1 MIHLDV
7 DTLVQSK
14 TWSILSPRFHMM
26 VNKRQ
31 FVIGMQPPL
40 STQGTNDNV
49 KTVSQA
55 LGMRLPEDIHAM
67 TLIGRSFD
75 DNGVVLLIKATVDRD
90 RLTGMAKLSPQYKS
104 TQYRGFELDAL
115 GENTVCWAFLSPD
128 VIVLAQTPEDVKQ
141 QIDFVSQ
148 TTQPTQSEAS
158 DVPLLQNAEQF
169 QGASVFLYTT
179 ADGLQELQ
187 KQEQLSPI
195 LTPVKR
201 FQACIGER
209 DDDLVLRA
217 VLNVD
222 TDESARQVRGALEG
236 IRALATL
243 TASNGN
249 NPKAQMV
256 SDLASRATTS
266 VSQKSVEV
274 DWPVPL
280 STVETFIDTFLGHH
294 HAHGAKTLTR
304 PAPAPG
310 VSD

>member
-1 MIHLDV
+1 
-7 DTLVQSK
+7 
-14 TWSILSPRFHMM
+14 MM

-31 FVIGMQPPL
+31 FTIGMQPPS

-75 DNGVVLLIKATVDRD
+75 DNGAVLLIKATVDRD

-128 VIVLAQTPEDVKQ
+128 VIVVAQTPEDIRR

-148 TTQPTQSEAS
+148 TTQPTESEAS
-158 DVPLLQNAEQF
+158 DVPLLHNAAQF

-195 LTPVKR
+195 LAPVKR

-217 VLNVD
+217 VLDVD

-249 NPKAQMV
+249 NPQAQMV

-266 VSQKSVEV
+266 VTQNSVEV

-280 STVETFIDTFLGHH
+280 STLENFVDTFLDHH
-294 HAHGAKTLTR
+294 RASRHRATTQAALS
-304 PAPAPG
+304 APAE
-310 VSD
+310 